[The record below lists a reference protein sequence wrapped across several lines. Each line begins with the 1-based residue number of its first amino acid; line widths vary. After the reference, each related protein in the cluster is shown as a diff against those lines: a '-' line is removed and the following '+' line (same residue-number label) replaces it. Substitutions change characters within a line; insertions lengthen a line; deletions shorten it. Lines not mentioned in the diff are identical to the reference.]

1 MGQVDERIHS
11 QKKDQAAL
19 LSSLVKKGGTKAG
32 GSRADSKPPRKKM
45 DNRGKLW
52 SIDDDQKLME
62 TPYVPDALFAQNM
75 GRTANAIKMRRSH
88 LAAKMHQNDQGT
100 PLEECVAL
108 MNADFA
114 QASGLLIEW
123 NEKRASFKTFLD
135 SNRKRKSQESYAASP
150 PPEHSSR
157 FFETVTMAKRTLP
170 QPKPDHPNRF
180 FETVATAKLPQPKP
194 IPSGASDFWPTATQ
208 DTRIEIICSSIREE
222 GGNLSSVFNDPQYIP
237 VLVQHYQG
245 FEAYARI
252 VQARLAA

>member
-1 MGQVDERIHS
+1 MGQVDERIH
-11 QKKDQAAL
+11 KKKIRPRFYLRL
-19 LSSLVKKGGTKAG
+19 LKKGGTKAG

-62 TPYVPDALFAQNM
+62 TPYIPDAVFAQNM

-157 FFETVTMAKRTLP
+157 FFETVTMAKRTVP

-194 IPSGASDFWPTATQ
+194 ERVDLPTYWHDQTPE
-208 DTRIEIICSSIREE
+208 DRITAICSSIREE